1 MKKSMEIH
9 GYIDLFRIEVGF
21 KQNVEKKMKILKEN
35 FLSKTLGR
43 FLFKWKLNG
52 IQVIDKIVKENG
64 LRRRRIR

>member
-43 FLFKWKLNG
+43 FLFK
-52 IQVIDKIVKENG
+52 
-64 LRRRRIR
+64 